1 MDEAQVSTEAIGN
14 GRVKEDTEIPDD
26 LDKMTILQL
35 RDLAKRQGISIARTK
50 ADFLR
55 IIKEKNSDEDL
66 ERLKG

>member
-1 MDEAQVSTEAIGN
+1 MSTEAIGN